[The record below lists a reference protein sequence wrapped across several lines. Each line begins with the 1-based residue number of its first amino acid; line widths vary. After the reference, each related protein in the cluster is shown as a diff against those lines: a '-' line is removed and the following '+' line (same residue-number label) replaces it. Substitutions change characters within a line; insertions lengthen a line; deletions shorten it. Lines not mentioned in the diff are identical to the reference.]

1 MGSLSDAM
9 NEYREQMQKG
19 AIQQAYRGLMEY
31 MSALK
36 TQLKAKY
43 PEYQVSGSLYFGYM
57 DMTYFSFTPPVLK
70 DKGLKLAI
78 VFVHETFAFEV
89 WLSAAN
95 RTVLAQYAQL
105 ILDAGW
111 EKYRRVDA
119 AQNPD
124 AILEHT
130 IMAHPDFSD
139 LPALSAQ
146 IERETLA
153 FCADVETF
161 LSTAQD

>member
-1 MGSLSDAM
+1 MATFPEAM
-9 NEYREQMQKG
+9 SEYRVQLQKG
-19 AIQQAYRGLMEY
+19 AIQQAYRSLMEY

-43 PEYQVSGSLYFGYM
+43 PDYQVSGSLYFGYM
-57 DMTYFSFTPPVLK
+57 DMTYFSFTPPSLK
-70 DKGLKLAI
+70 DNGLKIAI
-78 VFVHETFAFEV
+78 VFVHESFSFEV

-95 RTVLAQYAQL
+95 RAVLALYAQL
-105 ILDAGW
+105 IADAGW
-111 EKYRRVDA
+111 EKYRRVNA

-130 IMAHPDFSD
+130 ITTDPDFSD

-153 FCADVETF
+153 FIEAVDAFLAD
-161 LSTAQD
+161 SRP

>member
-9 NEYREQMQKG
+9 SEYRVQMQKG
-19 AIQQAYRGLMEY
+19 VIQQAYRGLMDY

-36 TQLKAKY
+36 TELKAKH
-43 PEYQVSGSLYFGYM
+43 PDYQVSGSLYFGYM
-57 DMTYFSFTPPVLK
+57 DMTYFAFTPPALK
-70 DKGLKLAI
+70 EMGLKIAI
-78 VFVHETFAFEV
+78 VFVHETFAFEA

-95 RTVLAQYAQL
+95 RGLLAQFAEQFK
-105 ILDAGW
+105 DAGW
-111 EKYRRVDA
+111 KKYRRVDA

-130 IMAHPDFSD
+130 LAADPDFSD
-139 LPALSAQ
+139 LPALSAL

-153 FCADVETF
+153 FCADMQAF
-161 LSTAQD
+161 LAGAMS

>member
-1 MGSLSDAM
+1 
-9 NEYREQMQKG
+9 MQAYHQQLQQG
-19 AIQQAYRGLMEY
+19 EIQQAYRGLMDF

-43 PEYQVSGSLYFGYM
+43 PDYQVSGSLYFGYM
-57 DMTYFSFTPPVLK
+57 DMTYFSFTPPALK
-70 DKGLKLAI
+70 EKGLKIAV
-78 VFVHETFAFEV
+78 VFVHETFAFEA

-95 RTVLAQYAQL
+95 RGLLAQFAEQFK
-105 ILDAGW
+105 DAGW
-111 EKYRRVDA
+111 EKYRRVTP

-130 IMAHPDFSD
+130 LAADPDFSD

-153 FCADVETF
+153 FCADMQAF
-161 LSTAQD
+161 LAGANS

>member
-1 MGSLSDAM
+1 MESFARAM
-9 NEYREQMQKG
+9 QAYHQQIQRGE
-19 AIQQAYRGLMEY
+19 IQQAYRGLMEY

-36 TQLKAKY
+36 TELKAKH
-43 PEYQVSGSLYFGYM
+43 PDYQVSGSLYFGYM
-57 DMTYFSFTPPVLK
+57 DMTYFSFTPPALK
-70 DKGLKLAI
+70 DKGLKIAI
-78 VFVHETFAFEV
+78 VFVHDTFAFEA

-95 RTVLAQYAQL
+95 RGLLAQFAEQFK
-105 ILDAGW
+105 DAGW

-130 IMAHPDFSD
+130 LAADPDFSD

-153 FCADVETF
+153 FCADMQAF
-161 LSTAQD
+161 LAGARS

>member
-9 NEYREQMQKG
+9 SEYRAQMQKG

-57 DMTYFSFTPPVLK
+57 DMTYFSFTPPALK
-70 DKGLKLAI
+70 DKGLKIAI

-95 RTVLAQYAQL
+95 RAVLAQYAQL
-105 ILDAGW
+105 IEDAGW
-111 EKYRRVDA
+111 EKYPRVDA

-130 IMAHPDFSD
+130 ITADPDFSN
-139 LPALSAQ
+139 LLALSAQ

-161 LSTAQD
+161 LSTVRD

>member
-1 MGSLSDAM
+1 MTTLSEAM
-9 NEYREQMQKG
+9 AEYRQYLQRG
-19 AIQQAYRGLMEY
+19 LIQQAYRGLMEY

-36 TQLKAKY
+36 TQLNAKY
-43 PEYQVSGSLYFGYM
+43 PDYQVSGSLYFGYM
-57 DMTYFSFTPPVLK
+57 DMTYFSFTPPSLK
-70 DKGLKLAI
+70 DKGLKIAI
-78 VFVHETFAFEV
+78 VFVHETFSFEV

-95 RTVLAQYAQL
+95 RAVLAQYAQL
-105 ILDAGW
+105 IADAGW
-111 EKYRRVDA
+111 EKYRRVSA

-130 IMAHPDFSD
+130 ITAEPDFSD

-153 FCADVETF
+153 FIADVGAF
-161 LSTAQD
+161 LVDARS